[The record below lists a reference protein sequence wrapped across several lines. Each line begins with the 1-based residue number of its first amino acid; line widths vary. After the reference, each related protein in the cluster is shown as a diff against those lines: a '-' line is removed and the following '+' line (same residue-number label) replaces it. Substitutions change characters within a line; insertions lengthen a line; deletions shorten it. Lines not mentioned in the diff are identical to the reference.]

1 MKSYSSREIIKILM
15 QDGWYEYGTATGSH
29 HAFKHLVK
37 KGKVIVPHPKKNLP
51 VGTVNSIFKQ
61 AQIEIKGG

>member
-15 QDGWYEYGTATGSH
+15 KDGWYEYGTATGSH
-29 HAFKHLVK
+29 HAFKNLKK

-51 VGTVNSIFKQ
+51 IGNVNSIFRQ
-61 AQIEIKGG
+61 AQIEIK